1 MDNEHRHRLAIVD
14 CGTNTF
20 TLHVARFEGR
30 AWKSL
35 FRQRRFVRLGHDSF
49 RTGRISPDRFRRGL
63 DVLSSF
69 RETARNYGV
78 THVRAIGCSALRDA
92 SNGPDFVEAARQL
105 GWVVNVIDG
114 DQEAHWIQMGVADT
128 VPPAQLGDDT
138 AVTLDIGGGSV
149 EMVVWNREAVLG
161 RFSLDLGVA
170 RLTDWIKPSDPP
182 VRKDIESLHRV
193 ADQAMAPFLD
203 CVAQH
208 PPALLV
214 GTSGAFNTLA
224 VLESEDAQWLP
235 REQADVLPL
244 STLRSRCQALS
255 TMRKDALA
263 RTPGIHPDR
272 VPYMAIACALID
284 HILDRLPSVHTVMR
298 SRYTVAEGL
307 FVETAAQLSGGAL
320 PAGWVRLSAL
330 ASRQGD

>member
-1 MDNEHRHRLAIVD
+1 MDAEHRHRLAVVD

-20 TLHVARFEGR
+20 TLHVARVEGR
-30 AWKSL
+30 TWKSL

-49 RTGRISPDRFRRGL
+49 RTGRIAPDRFRRGL

-92 SNGPDFVEAARQL
+92 SNGPNFVEAARQL
-105 GWVVNVIDG
+105 GWEIQVIDG
-114 DQEAHWIQMGVADT
+114 DLEAHWIQMGVADT
-128 VPPAQLGDDT
+128 VPTNRIGDET

-203 CVAQH
+203 CVTHH

-224 VLESEDAQWLP
+224 ALESEDAQWHP

-255 TMRKDALA
+255 TMRKDDLA

-284 HILDRLPSVHTVMR
+284 HILDRLPSVQTVLR
-298 SRYTVAEGL
+298 SRYTLAEGL
-307 FVETAAQLSGGAL
+307 LVETASQRSGSAL
-320 PAGWVRLSAL
+320 PEGWTRVSAF
-330 ASRQGD
+330 AAPRED